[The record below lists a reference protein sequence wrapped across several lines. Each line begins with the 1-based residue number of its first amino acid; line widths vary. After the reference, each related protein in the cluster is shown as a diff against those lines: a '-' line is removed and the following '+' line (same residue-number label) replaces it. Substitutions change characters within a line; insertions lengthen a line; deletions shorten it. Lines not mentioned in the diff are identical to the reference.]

1 MTQRRILELA
11 YLQAINNWHKER
23 EHLLADKDNGILRH
37 RVKVADK
44 ELNEIR
50 QLYKEAEQKEATL

>member
-11 YLQAINNWHKER
+11 YLQAINNWQKER
-23 EHLLADKDNGILRH
+23 EHLLADKDNGILKY

-50 QLYKEAEQKEATL
+50 QLYKEAEQKEAKL